1 MHQRAGAGILW
12 REQPEGTEENGGWVN
27 HNGDE
32 TGKTGRRG
40 SEVLVRRQQ
49 GASEGLTVSRSHGGR
64 ADFRIRCPS

>member
-1 MHQRAGAGILW
+1 M
-12 REQPEGTEENGGWVN
+12 N
-27 HNGDE
+27 HDGDE

-49 GASEGLTVSRSHGGR
+49 GASEGLTVSRSHVGR

>member
-1 MHQRAGAGILW
+1 MHQRAEADILQ

-32 TGKTGRRG
+32 TVKTGRRG

-49 GASEGLTVSRSHGGR
+49 GASEGL
-64 ADFRIRCPS
+64 